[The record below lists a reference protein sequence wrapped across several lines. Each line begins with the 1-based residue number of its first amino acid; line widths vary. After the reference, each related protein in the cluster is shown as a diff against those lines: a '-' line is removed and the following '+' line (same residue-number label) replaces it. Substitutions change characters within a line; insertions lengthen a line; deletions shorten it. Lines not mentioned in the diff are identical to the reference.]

1 MMLWAILFSG
11 ALGCIVLIW
20 TWGRQVGPARPG
32 KVSIHSK
39 EELSMSNFGYTFS
52 LPAPEKPT
60 DVKKRELQLT
70 VAGVVQEP
78 ILAVD
83 DPTVLISNQVVL
95 SDEGEPDV
103 DVSLIDTDAKG
114 NASSPSAPFSFK
126 VTDDIPPATPGQLGI
141 ASKVQID

>member
-1 MMLWAILFSG
+1 
-11 ALGCIVLIW
+11 
-20 TWGRQVGPARPG
+20 
-32 KVSIHSK
+32 
-39 EELSMSNFGYTFS
+39 MSNFGYTFS